1 MQPIEFFFR
10 AAARTPDATA
20 VIAPGQRLTFAELA
34 ARTMGVAA
42 YLKAQDPTPQARVCV
57 GCKNSV
63 EHLIAILAVI
73 AAGKT
78 WVALNPRNGD
88 PELQRIVAFTKPAAL
103 MLDEAMAQRIDGGGA
118 ASYLLDGA
126 FANTVFGRAA
136 SAEEPFAPTYTPLD
150 GTVAI
155 KFTGGTSG
163 TPKGVMQAYRGW
175 NACIVSQLHAYGFT
189 PADRYLVNAPLTHGA
204 STYILPILG
213 AGGSFVFP
221 EDTQPA
227 TLLRTIAEHNV
238 TTFFAPPTM
247 IQMLVDA
254 ARTTN
259 SPASTLRNVIYGGAP
274 MRPNRIREAQ
284 DAFGPVIHAT
294 YGQTEAPQIITYLS
308 AAELTDPDKVM
319 SAGRPSLITE
329 VAIMDAQGR
338 RLPPGELGEVVVRG
352 DLVMNGYLAMP
363 DKTAETIVDGWL
375 HTGDLGVFD
384 DAGYLFLRDRSR
396 EVIITGGFN
405 VYPSDVETVLARHPA
420 VVDCVVFGVPDDH
433 WGEAVHAAIETKPG
447 IRVDAA
453 DILNFVK
460 HELGSVKTPK
470 FLHTYDS
477 LPKSS
482 VGKVLKNKVREE
494 IMASASQRAARGSP
508 LPTT

>member
-10 AAARTPDATA
+10 AAPRTLASVA
-20 VIAPGQRLTFAELA
+20 VVGLGRRLTFATLA
-34 ARTMGVAA
+34 AETMRLAA

-88 PELQRIVAFTKPAAL
+88 PELQRIVEFTKPAAL
-103 MLDEAMAQRIDGGGA
+103 LLDEAMARRIDGGDATSYMLEGA
-118 ASYLLDGA
+118 RGD
-126 FANTVFGRAA
+126 TVFGLAA
-136 SAEEPFAPTYTPLD
+136 KSDVRFTPAYAPLEA
-150 GTVAI
+150 TVAI

-163 TPKGVMQAYRGW
+163 TPKGVMQAHRGW
-175 NACIVSQLHAYGFT
+175 NACIVSQRHAYGFT

-213 AGGSFVFP
+213 AGGAFVFP
-221 EDTQPA
+221 DDTRPA
-227 TLLRTIAEHNV
+227 TLLHTIAEHAV

-254 ARTTN
+254 ARTANT
-259 SPASTLRNVIYGGAP
+259 PTSTLRNVIYGGAP
-274 MRPNRIREAQ
+274 MRPNRIRDAQ

-308 AAELTDPDKVM
+308 AAELTDEDLLA
-319 SAGRPSLITE
+319 SAGRPSLMTE
-329 VAIMDAQGR
+329 VAIVADGR

-352 DLVMNGYLAMP
+352 DLVMTGYLAMP
-363 DKTAETIVDGWL
+363 DKTAETTVDGWL
-375 HTGDLGVFD
+375 HTGDLGVLD
-384 DAGYLFLRDRSR
+384 ERGYLFLRDRSR

-420 VVDCVVFGVPDDH
+420 VADCVVFGIPDDH
-433 WGEAVHAAIETKPG
+433 WGEAVHAAVEPKPG
-447 IRVDAA
+447 ATVDVNE
-453 DILNFVK
+453 IIGFLK
-460 HELGSVKTPK
+460 RELGSVKSPK
-470 FLHTYDS
+470 VMHVYES
-477 LPKSS
+477 LPKSA
-482 VGKVLKNKVREE
+482 VGKVLKTKVRDAA
-494 IMASASQRAARGSP
+494 MTSRA
-508 LPTT
+508 